1 MRMAVLDIG
10 SNTVHL
16 LVVDA
21 HVGAAPV
28 PATSFKREL
37 KLAENLLPDG
47 DINRD
52 AIDSLKSMIRE
63 CLEVADEQG
72 CTELMAFATSAI
84 REATNG
90 EQILEEVAADT
101 GVKLQVLSG
110 EEEARHTFLAVR
122 RWYGWSSRRLLV
134 MDIGGGSLE
143 IAAGQDEDPSVAI
156 SLPLGAGRL
165 ARAFLHSDP
174 AEPNEVKAL
183 RKHVRAT
190 LAEQAGLL
198 SRFGRPDHVVC
209 TSKTFRSLAR
219 LTGAAPANAG
229 PFVERTLSAP
239 ALRNIVPQLA
249 SMSIKQRA
257 TLPGVSATRAHQ
269 VLAGAV
275 VAEACFDLLGIE
287 SAEIGPWA
295 LREGLI
301 LRRLDHF

>member
-37 KLAENLLPDG
+37 RLAENLLPNG
-47 DINRD
+47 DLSRD
-52 AIDSLKSMIRE
+52 AIAALKSMIRE
-63 CLEVADEQG
+63 CLDVAEEQG

-90 EQILEEVAADT
+90 EQILEEIAADT
-101 GVKLQVLSG
+101 GIILQVLSG

-143 IAAGQDEDPSVAI
+143 IAAGQDEDPSVAV
-156 SLPLGAGRL
+156 SMPLGAGRL
-165 ARAFLHSDP
+165 ARSFLLSDP
-174 AEPNEVKAL
+174 ADPSEVKAL

-190 LAEQAGLL
+190 LAAHASVLT
-198 SRFGRPDHVVC
+198 RFGRPDHVVC

-219 LTGAAPANAG
+219 LTGAAPASAG
-229 PFVERTLSAP
+229 PFVERNLSGP
-239 ALRNIVPQLA
+239 ALRNIVPQLS
-249 SMSIKQRA
+249 SMSIQQRA
-257 TLPGVSATRAHQ
+257 ELPGVSATRAHQ
-269 VLAGAV
+269 VLAGAI

-287 SAEIGPWA
+287 AAEIGPWA

-301 LRRLDHF
+301 LKRLDHI